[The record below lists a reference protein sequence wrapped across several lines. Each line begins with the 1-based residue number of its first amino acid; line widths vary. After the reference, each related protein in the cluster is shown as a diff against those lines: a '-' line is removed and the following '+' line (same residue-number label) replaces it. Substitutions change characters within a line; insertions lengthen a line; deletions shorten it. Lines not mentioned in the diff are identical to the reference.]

1 MLLNHYSMYDVIECN
16 IVSLTT
22 KFTLYCY
29 NRVIPPIVFMNFC
42 LVLRMP
48 MRKTPPDQRTLESVG
63 PISNKP
69 CLAERPYQTPVT
81 DLTLTLTRVC
91 LTMWLKWMN
100 DLSLTERM
108 CARRLFL
115 NCSWGGQSY
124 VAFNND
130 YFLPSYIWPQ
140 LTNTSLPLLFAFF
153 VFFLLLS
160 WECRDIIFLFC
171 LVLT

>member
-1 MLLNHYSMYDVIECN
+1 MIVICNYLNIMWAIMHLHLVKHFSSEMLLNHYSMYDVIECN

-29 NRVIPPIVFMNFC
+29 NRVTPPIVFMNFC

-108 CARRLFL
+108 CASRLFL
-115 NCSWGGQSY
+115 NCSWGG
-124 VAFNND
+124 
-130 YFLPSYIWPQ
+130 
-140 LTNTSLPLLFAFF
+140 SLM
-153 VFFLLLS
+153 LLS
-160 WECRDIIFLFC
+160 TMTTFC
-171 LVLT
+171 LLTYDHN